1 LYYFL
6 QVIKY
11 LSYSR
16 YLPPQENRRVSK
28 EWGAIDAKVDLVT
41 AEVYYSDSDPEE
53 DLEADPEGGDPEQGD
68 SEEEDSE
75 EDSEENSEEDSEEED
90 SEEEDQ

>member
-28 EWGAIDAKVDLVT
+28 DWGAIDAKVDLAVE
-41 AEVYYSDSDPEE
+41 EVYYSDSDPEE
-53 DLEADPEGGDPEQGD
+53 DEARATVEDDTADSSDEELEEA
-68 SEEEDSE
+68 SLEEDF
-75 EDSEENSEEDSEEED
+75 
-90 SEEEDQ
+90 